1 MISLATTTTNT
12 RIAPEPAEA
21 KPAHADAGR
30 AKDSFSAVLA
40 QQGPQ
45 KAASK
50 DEVGSKAKPAPRDGE
65 TTAAPDA
72 AKTPASLLNGI
83 AMPQTAKTGK
93 SLPVTLPGTAG
104 EAEGESDTE
113 TPEEAATQA
122 AVDLAL
128 ATAIVPQAPLSAD
141 ASALPETENAAQG
154 TGAARARLAAAHLP
168 LPTPQGATSAAGEP
182 QAAGDKASGASV
194 AIQMASQPT
203 AQAADLTADA
213 RGDSD
218 ASAARPRDAAIE
230 RTLLQPATA
239 DAVRQEDFASLAA
252 PTLSTPAPTIPA
264 GGDAKASMQV
274 DALRDLTRIVDSLAA
289 AREVFA
295 PATEALSI
303 DHAEFGELSLRF
315 DQRRDGA
322 LSVQLSASTPDAHRA
337 VAQAV
342 GAQSFHSAAD
352 GQPQGQHAS
361 QSQSQTA
368 ARGGMADRDGAS
380 GHARHE
386 QPAAQQQQQQRQAS
400 PQPGRT
406 GQQPAGIFA

>member
-1 MISLATTTTNT
+1 MISLATSTTNT

-50 DEVGSKAKPAPRDGE
+50 DEAGSKAKPAPRDGE

-72 AKTPASLLNGI
+72 AKTPASLLSGI

-93 SLPVTLPGTAG
+93 SLPVALPGTAG
-104 EAEGESDTE
+104 EADGESDTE
-113 TPEEAATQA
+113 TSEEAATQA

-128 ATAIVPQAPLSAD
+128 ATVIVPQAPLPAD
-141 ASALPETENAAQG
+141 APALPETENAAQG
-154 TGAARARLAAAHLP
+154 TGAARARLAASHLP
-168 LPTPQGATSAAGEP
+168 FPPQGAAPATGEA

-194 AIQMASQPT
+194 AIQMAPQPT
-203 AQAADLTADA
+203 AQAAGTGADA
-213 RGDSD
+213 QAESD
-218 ASAARPRDAAIE
+218 APAAHPRDAAIE

-239 DAVRQEDFASLAA
+239 DAARQADFASLAA
-252 PTLSTPAPTIPA
+252 PSLSTPAPAISA
-264 GGDAKASMQV
+264 MGDAKASMQV

-352 GQPQGQHAS
+352 GQPQGQSPA
-361 QSQSQTA
+361 QSQPQTA

-380 GHARHE
+380 SNARHE
-386 QPAAQQQQQQRQAS
+386 QPAAQQQQQRGAS
-400 PQPGRT
+400 PQPRRS